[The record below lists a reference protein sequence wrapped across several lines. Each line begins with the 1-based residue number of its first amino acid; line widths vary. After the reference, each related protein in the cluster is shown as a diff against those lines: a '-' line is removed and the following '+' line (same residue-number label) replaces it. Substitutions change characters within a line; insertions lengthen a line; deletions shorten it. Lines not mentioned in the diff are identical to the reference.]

1 MPDQNRILA
10 LEAML
15 AEDPSDPFCRYAL
28 ALEYAG
34 LESGS
39 QRSID
44 LLQGL
49 VADTPVYLPA
59 YYQLGKLLGDA
70 NRKSEAMLVIK
81 AGIQLARS
89 TGEKHALA
97 ELNFLAEDYAD

>member
-1 MPDQNRILA
+1 
-10 LEAML
+10 ML
-15 AEDPSDPFCRYAL
+15 SENPSDTFCRYAL

-49 VADTPVYLPA
+49 VADTPGYLPA
-59 YYQLGKLLGDA
+59 YYQLGKLLGEA
-70 NRKSEAMLVIK
+70 NRKSEALVIIE

-89 TGEKHALA
+89 LGDKHALA
-97 ELNFLAEDYAD
+97 ELTFLAEDYAD